1 MTKVAKLPDGQMLG
15 FEDDVPD
22 EDMHNEVKRHM
33 GVPIVPTAKDRAQQ
47 ASLES
52 DAQRNMALGG
62 LAQTM
67 AQLTNVVGNL
77 CREQQTTQQMLMQV
91 ASAVGALNASV
102 NKSADR
108 LYQAMTATITQ
119 DIERDDKGKITQTT
133 ITKEI

>member
-52 DAQRNMALGG
+52 DAQRNQALGG

-67 AQLTNVVGNL
+67 VQLTNVVGKL
-77 CREQQTTQQMLMQV
+77 CKDQQTTQALLQHV
-91 ASAVGALNASV
+91 AQSV
-102 NKSADR
+102 NQLTQTVDRAADQ
-108 LYQAMTATITQ
+108 LYRAMTATIVQ
-119 DIERDDKGKITQTT
+119 EIERDDKGKIKQTT
-133 ITKEI
+133 ITKEV